1 VHEKTGGN
9 PFFAIQFL
17 GALAEERLLAFD
29 QGMAVWN
36 WDLERIRAKG
46 YTDNIV
52 DLMLGKLNRLPAVTR
67 DVLKQLAC
75 LGNHAEAATLSLVH
89 EASGDEIHSALWDA
103 VRAGLVFRL
112 DDDYAFLH
120 DRIQEAAYA
129 LVPEDE
135 RAAVHLRIGR
145 LLAGH
150 TSDEKREEMIF
161 EIVNQL
167 NRGVALITS
176 IEEREQVAE
185 LNLIAGNRARLAT
198 AYDSSLVYLA
208 TGEALLAEDCWERC
222 YALAFA
228 MDLKRAE
235 CEFLTGELATAEER
249 LATLS
254 GRAATLVDRAAVTC
268 SRVALYTTLDRSD
281 RAVEVGLEYLRY
293 IGVKWSPHATDEDV
307 RQECER
313 MWQLLRSRPI
323 DELLDLPLMNDPDW
337 RATMDVFA
345 QVAPPARFTDGN
357 LHHLLFLRMTN
368 LSLEH
373 GNCDGSC
380 YAYASLNIVLGHRFG
395 DYQAGFRFG
404 KLGVDLA
411 ERHGLDRFTA
421 RVYMCFGVFVMPWTR
436 HAPMSQTLMRR
447 AFEIAN
453 GIGDLTFAAYS
464 TKNLITNLFVSGVP
478 LSEVQREAEHGLAF
492 ARKARFGLISDCF
505 NGQLKLVRALRGLT
519 LNFVTDDEGRD
530 EDQFEQHLAEKPHL
544 SFAACCYWIHKLQM
558 LFFAEDNA
566 ACIETAAK
574 AQELLWTTTSLLE
587 AAEYHF
593 YAALARAGT
602 CDSVAADPR
611 RKHFDALLTHHW
623 QIAVW
628 AENCPENFADR
639 AALIAAEIARLE
651 GRVLDAE
658 RLYEEAIRLAR
669 EHGFIQNE
677 GLANELAAR
686 FYAARGFETISHTY
700 LRNARHCY
708 VRWGADAKVR
718 QLDRIHPHLREELT
732 VLGPTSMIGTP
743 VEQLDL
749 ATVVKVSQAV
759 SGEIILE
766 KLIHTLMRIAVENAG
781 AERALLII
789 PQGDAQRIEAEA
801 STGREAIKVRF
812 VGRILTP
819 SDLPESVLTYVI
831 RTQETVILDDALT
844 PNLFSSDSY
853 IAQKGVRSILCL
865 PLAKQAM
872 VVGVL
877 YLENA
882 ATSYAF
888 TRDRV
893 EVLKLLTSQAAIS
906 LENAR
911 LYTDLQ
917 NSEDRLR
924 LVIDTIPAI
933 VWSSTADGS
942 FDSINRQFVEY
953 TGLPAESSFGD
964 GWQALI
970 HPDDIAGW
978 KEVRNLAIAEGEPYS
993 GELRLRG
1000 SDGKYRHFL
1009 GRLMPLRNAS
1019 GSVVKWYGSCIDIED
1034 HKRAD
1039 EALQT
1044 AFDEIRE
1051 LKEELYRENVVLK
1064 EEIKQSSMFEEIV
1077 GNSPALESV
1086 LGRAAKVAPTD
1097 ATVLITGETGTG
1109 KELIARAIHKSS
1121 LRSERA
1127 FVSVNCAAIPQSLIA
1142 AELFGHEKGAF
1153 TGAQQRRLG
1162 RFELADGGTIFLD
1175 EVGEL
1180 PPETQIALLRVLQ
1193 EREFERIG
1201 GSKLIRTD
1209 VRVITATNRNL
1220 QDAIAGGTFRSDL
1233 FYRLNVFPI
1242 EIPPLRER
1250 KEDIPMLAE
1259 YFIDRLTRKAGKK
1272 IRKIKKTTLDR
1283 LQSYP
1288 WPGNVR
1294 ELQNVIE
1301 RSLIVSET
1309 EDFAVD
1315 ESWLDIGSGP
1325 ASKAHRPLGHT
1336 FSTKLQE
1343 KEIIEATLAETAGRV
1358 SGPSG
1363 AAARLNMPASTLD
1376 YKIRILKIN
1385 KYRFKTG

>member
-1 VHEKTGGN
+1 MW
-9 PFFAIQFL
+9 
-17 GALAEERLLAFD
+17 LL
-29 QGMAVWN
+29 
-36 WDLERIRAKG
+36 
-46 YTDNIV
+46 
-52 DLMLGKLNRLPAVTR
+52 
-67 DVLKQLAC
+67 
-75 LGNHAEAATLSLVH
+75 
-89 EASGDEIHSALWDA
+89 
-103 VRAGLVFRL
+103 FR
-112 DDDYAFLH
+112 
-120 DRIQEAAYA
+120 
-129 LVPEDE
+129 
-135 RAAVHLRIGR
+135 GR
-145 LLAGH
+145 
-150 TSDEKREEMIF
+150 T
-161 EIVNQL
+161 
-167 NRGVALITS
+167 
-176 IEEREQVAE
+176 IE
-185 LNLIAGNRARLAT
+185 
-198 AYDSSLVYLA
+198 
-208 TGEALLAEDCWERC
+208 
-222 YALAFA
+222 
-228 MDLKRAE
+228 
-235 CEFLTGELATAEER
+235 
-249 LATLS
+249 
-254 GRAATLVDRAAVTC
+254 
-268 SRVALYTTLDRSD
+268 
-281 RAVEVGLEYLRY
+281 
-293 IGVKWSPHATDEDV
+293 
-307 RQECER
+307 
-313 MWQLLRSRPI
+313 
-323 DELLDLPLMNDPDW
+323 ELLDLPLMSDPDW

-368 LSLEH
+368 LSLEY

-421 RVYMCFGVFVMPWTR
+421 RVYMCFGAFVMPWTK
-436 HAPMSQTLMRR
+436 HAPISQELMRR

-453 GIGDLTFAAYS
+453 GSGDLTFAAYS

-478 LSEVQREAEHGLAF
+478 LSGVQREAEHGLAF
-492 ARKARFGLISDCF
+492 ARKARFGLISACF
-505 NGQLKLVRALRGLT
+505 NGQHKLVCALRGLT
-519 LNFVTDDEGRD
+519 LNFVTDDEGRN

-558 LFFAEDNA
+558 LFFAEDYI
-566 ACIETAAK
+566 ACIETSAK

-593 YAALARAGT
+593 YAALARAAA
-602 CDSVAADPR
+602 CDSVLADPR
-611 RKHFDALLTHHW
+611 REHFYALLTHHW
-623 QIAVW
+623 QIAAW

-686 FYAARGFETISHTY
+686 FYAARGFETIAHTY

-708 VRWGADAKVR
+708 LRWGADGKVQ

-743 VEQLDL
+743 VEHLDL

-759 SGEIILE
+759 SGEIIFE
-766 KLIHTLMRIAVENAG
+766 KLIHTLMRKVVEHAG

-789 PQGDAQRIEAEA
+789 PEGDAQRIEAEA
-801 STGREAIKVRF
+801 TTGREGIKVRF

-819 SDLPESVLTYVI
+819 SDLPESVLTYVV
-831 RTQETVILDDALT
+831 RTQETVILDDAIT

-853 IAQKGVRSILCL
+853 IVQTGARSILCL

-882 ATSYAF
+882 ATSHVF
-888 TRDRV
+888 TPSRI
-893 EVLKLLTSQAAIS
+893 EVLKLVASQAAIS
-906 LENAR
+906 VENAR

-917 NSEDRLR
+917 RSEDRLR
-924 LVIDTIPAI
+924 LVIDTIPAM
-933 VWSSTADGS
+933 VWSSTADGYV
-942 FDSINRQFVEY
+942 DSINRRFVEY
-953 TGLPAESSFGD
+953 TGLPAESSFGA

-978 KEVRNLAIAEGEPYS
+978 KEVRKLAIAEGKPYS
-993 GELRLRG
+993 GELRVRG
-1000 SDGKYRHFL
+1000 SDGKYRYFL
-1009 GRLMPLRNAS
+1009 GRSMPLRNAS
-1019 GSVVKWYGSCIDIED
+1019 GRVVKWYGSCFDIED

-1044 AFDEIRE
+1044 AFDEIRK
-1051 LKEELYRENVVLK
+1051 LKEKLYRENIVLK

-1077 GNSPALESV
+1077 GTSPALESV
-1086 LGRAAKVAPTD
+1086 LSRAAKVAPTH

-1109 KELIARAIHKSS
+1109 KELIARAIHESS

-1142 AELFGHEKGAF
+1142 VELFGHEKGAF
-1153 TGAQQRRLG
+1153 TGAQQQRLG

-1201 GSKLIRTD
+1201 GNRLIRTD

-1220 QDAIAGGTFRSDL
+1220 QDAIAAGTFRSDL

-1250 KEDIPMLAE
+1250 KEDIPLLAE
-1259 YFIDRLTRKAGKK
+1259 YFIDRLARKAGKK

-1301 RSLIVSET
+1301 RSLIVCET
-1309 EDFAVD
+1309 EDFTVD
-1315 ESWLDIGSGP
+1315 ESWLDVGSGP
-1325 ASKAHRPLGHT
+1325 TSKAHRPLEARR
-1336 FSTKLQE
+1336 SLQSFTR
-1343 KEIIEATLAETAGRV
+1343 KKSLR
-1358 SGPSG
+1358 P
-1363 AAARLNMPASTLD
+1363 P
-1376 YKIRILKIN
+1376 
-1385 KYRFKTG
+1385 